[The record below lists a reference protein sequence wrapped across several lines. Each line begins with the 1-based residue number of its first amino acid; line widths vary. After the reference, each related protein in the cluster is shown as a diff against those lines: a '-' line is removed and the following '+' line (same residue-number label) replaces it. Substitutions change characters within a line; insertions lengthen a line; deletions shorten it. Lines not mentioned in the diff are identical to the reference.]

1 MHGVFLFKFDEVTVA
16 RNLKL
21 PKQIFQVL
29 YERNACNCFIII
41 IIVHEVTVAQRLKI
55 DLNVRV

>member
-1 MHGVFLFKFDEVTVA
+1 MEFFYLNSMKLQWHS
-16 RNLKL
+16 NLKL

-29 YERNACNCFIII
+29 YKRNACNCFMII
-41 IIVHEVTVAQRLKI
+41 IIVHEVTAAQRLKI

>member
-1 MHGVFLFKFDEVTVA
+1 MEFFYLNSMKLQWH

>member
-1 MHGVFLFKFDEVTVA
+1 MEFFYLNSMKLQWHSD
-16 RNLKL
+16 LKL